1 MTTTR
6 RKFLKGGLTVGG
18 LAAASQLTSPF
29 IRTATAGKSSN
40 SVVFASGE
48 PLSGNWDPSS
58 HTVLGQINFEGY
70 VFGRLTNTPMRPE
83 NPSEIQYT
91 SQTLVTTLQDR
102 VLTSPLRTFST
113 LRSSYR

>member
-48 PLSGNWDPSS
+48 PLSGNWDP
-58 HTVLGQINFEGY
+58 H
-70 VFGRLTNTPMRPE
+70 LT
-83 NPSEIQYT
+83 
-91 SQTLVTTLQDR
+91 LC
-102 VLTSPLRTFST
+102 
-113 LRSSYR
+113 